1 LVSGP
6 ALGPKLLCAG
16 GGADAA
22 PLAGAGAAGAVA
34 LVAVAGRAVPA
45 ARGELAAGVRLG
57 MGIWAKAGTF
67 HAMAVVITTAAAAL
81 RTSCLV
87 ISELPFGRL
96 NTESSLPSF
105 AVTTTA
111 PPLVL

>member
-1 LVSGP
+1 
-6 ALGPKLLCAG
+6 LLCAG

-22 PLAGAGAAGAVA
+22 PLAGAAGAVA
-34 LVAVAGRAVPA
+34 LVAVAGRAVRA
-45 ARGELAAGVRLG
+45 APDVLAAGVRLG

-81 RTSCLV
+81 RTSGLV

-96 NTESSLPSF
+96 NTRPSLPRF

-111 PPLVL
+111 IPLVL

>member
-22 PLAGAGAAGAVA
+22 PLAGAAGAVA